1 MTIITLTE
9 FTRDIRDFLE
19 FKRAM
24 GYTYRRGEF
33 TLDSLK
39 RFARSRFFR
48 GALKTRSHIH
58 LEDIVNAWLARPGVR
73 KANSIASELGPIR
86 QLCLYRRR
94 RDPHAFVPDP
104 GSAPKRKLPFTPYV
118 FSHKEVNQLLRA
130 AERYRHANV
139 GPELMRTLLLILY
152 CTGLR
157 FGEAV
162 RLQLPDVDLSQR
174 MFLIRDSKGRTRYV
188 PFGKDL
194 GHELVDWFSK
204 RRRIVS
210 SRSVAGTDAI
220 FLRADGKVLD
230 IKRAWEAVTRL
241 VRLEGLKPSRGRS
254 GPRPYD
260 WRHTHAV
267 HRLSEWYR
275 KGVDVQARLPWLSA
289 YMGHLNVLG
298 TSVYLHATPELLRLA
313 SQRLKRR
320 LNLVEHRL

>member
-9 FTRDIRDFLE
+9 LTRDIKDFLE

-24 GYTYRRGEF
+24 GYSYHRGEF
-33 TLDSLK
+33 TLESLK
-39 RFARSRFFR
+39 RFARSPPIR
-48 GALKTRSHIH
+48 GNRSRID
-58 LEDIVNAWLARPGVR
+58 LEEMVKAWLARPGSR
-73 KANSIASELGPIR
+73 KANSIASEFGTIR
-86 QLCLYRRR
+86 QLCLYRCR
-94 RDPHAFVPDP
+94 RDPGAFVPDVDW
-104 GSAPKRKLPFTPYV
+104 APKRKLPFTPYV
-118 FSHKEVNQLLRA
+118 FSRKEVNQLLRA

-174 MFLIRDSKGRTRYV
+174 TFFIRDSKGRTRYV
-188 PFGKDL
+188 PFGEDL
-194 GHELVDWFSK
+194 YRELANWFSK
-204 RRRIVS
+204 RQRIVS
-210 SRSVAGTDAI
+210 SRGATRTDAI
-220 FLRADGKVLD
+220 FLRNDGRVLD

-241 VRLEGLKPSRGRS
+241 VRLEGLKPSRGRA

-267 HRLSEWYR
+267 HRLTEWYR
-275 KGVDVQARLPWLSA
+275 KGVDVQARLPWLSS

-298 TSVYLHATPELLRLA
+298 TSVYLHATPQLLRLA
-313 SQRLKRR
+313 SRRLQRR
-320 LNLVEHRL
+320 LNLVEFRS

>member
-9 FTRDIRDFLE
+9 LTRDIRDFLE

-48 GALKTRSHIH
+48 GARKKRSHIY

-73 KANSIASELGPIR
+73 KANSIASELGAIR

-94 RDPHAFVPDP
+94 RDPRAFVPDP
-104 GSAPKRKLPFTPYV
+104 GWAPKRKLPFAPHV
-118 FSHKEVNQLLRA
+118 FSPKEVSQLLRA

-162 RLQLPDVDLSQR
+162 RLQLPDIDLSQR
-174 MFLIRDSKGRTRYV
+174 TFLIRDSKGRTRYV
-188 PFGKDL
+188 PFGEDL
-194 GHELVDWFSK
+194 GRELVDWFSM

-210 SRSVAGTDAI
+210 SRRVAGTDAI
-220 FLRADGKVLD
+220 FLRDDGRVLD

-241 VRLEGLKPSRGRS
+241 VRLEGLKPSRGRV

>member
-1 MTIITLTE
+1 MNSITLTE
-9 FTRDIRDFLE
+9 LTRDIKDFLE

-24 GYTYRRGEF
+24 GYSYRRCEF
-33 TLDSLK
+33 TLESLK
-39 RFARSRFFR
+39 RFARSRRIR
-48 GALKTRSHIH
+48 GNRSRID
-58 LEDIVNAWLARPGVR
+58 LDEMVKAWLARPGRR
-73 KANSIASELGPIR
+73 KANSIASEFGAIR

-94 RDPHAFVPDP
+94 RDPDAFVPDV
-104 GSAPKRKLPFTPYV
+104 GWAPKGKLPFTPYV
-118 FSHKEVNQLLRA
+118 FSRKEVSQLLRA

-162 RLQLPDVDLSQR
+162 RLQLPEVDLSQR
-174 MFLIRDSKGRTRYV
+174 TFLIRDSKGRTRYV
-188 PFGKDL
+188 PFGEDL
-194 GHELVDWFSK
+194 GRELVDWFSM
-204 RRRIVS
+204 RRRIMS
-210 SRSVAGTDAI
+210 SRSVTGTDAI
-220 FLRADGKVLD
+220 FLRDDGRVLD

-241 VRLEGLKPSRGRS
+241 VRLEGLKPSRGRA

-267 HRLSEWYR
+267 HRLTEWYR

-313 SQRLKRR
+313 SQRLKNR
-320 LNLVEHRL
+320 LNLVEYKS